1 MALRLNGSS
10 SGYVELD
17 VPAAAGSHTLT
28 LPDGGGTSGQYLQT
42 NGSGALSWATVTDT
56 NTQLTAG
63 TAATLS
69 SSGAIY
75 TGLPSGIRRIT
86 MTLWNVSMD
95 ASSDFAVRIGDSGG
109 IESSDYTTWN
119 KRFGGSSFSTAGGTA
134 QSGFLVG
141 SAIADTSLYFGHVVL
156 TNPQDNDWV
165 CTSWISDQSD
175 NFRWQIG
182 KKGLS
187 AELDRIQI
195 DVWSANNFDSGSVNI
210 FYEM

>member
-28 LPDGGGTSGQYLQT
+28 LPDGGGSSGQYLQT
-42 NGSGALSWATVTDT
+42 NGSGGLSWQTVTDT

-86 MTLWNVSMD
+86 MTLWDVRMD
-95 ASSDFAVRIGDSGG
+95 ATSDFAVRIGDSGG
-109 IESSDYTTWN
+109 IESSGYTTWN
-119 KRFGGSSFSTAGGTA
+119 KRFGGSVYSTAGGSG

-141 SAIADTSLYFGHVVL
+141 SNVGSGNTFFGHVVL

-165 CTSWISDQSD
+165 CTSWISDQAD

-195 DVWSANNFDSGSVNI
+195 DVWSANNFNGGSVNI
-210 FYEM
+210 FYEV